1 VDCTC
6 FGYVKL
12 TGANLCIGT
21 SWNHLPGA
29 AAELNVKK
37 PHLVEFISI
46 YCNFK
51 AFDFHVKG

>member
-1 VDCTC
+1 M
-6 FGYVKL
+6 YWNKL
-12 TGANLCIGT
+12 ESFT
-21 SWNHLPGA
+21 GA